1 VLAGDVGE
9 VTVIL
14 AAHTS
19 ERNRAGLLADL
30 LRVVG
35 THVRRR
41 RAAQP
46 PSTDDAL
53 VRALCHDMGSSLAA
67 LERTLGQLG
76 SARSRAELL
85 EFAQAQAAHLTSM
98 LRTADATGGAAGQ
111 RGGTARQ
118 LRDVLGSAVAGSGL
132 PRDQLSVH
140 VADDAGDVGVA
151 DARLQR
157 ILVNLL
163 ENAHRHGGGA
173 PVHLDVR
180 RRHGGWVAV
189 SVRQEGLSAH
199 RVVGHL
205 YTERPPADLTGLGL
219 WSVRRQAQELGGQV
233 VWSDGG
239 GALTLTVLLPD
250 R

>member
-1 VLAGDVGE
+1 
-9 VTVIL
+9 
-14 AAHTS
+14 
-19 ERNRAGLLADL
+19 
-30 LRVVG
+30 
-35 THVRRR
+35 
-41 RAAQP
+41 
-46 PSTDDAL
+46 
-53 VRALCHDMGSSLAA
+53 
-67 LERTLGQLG
+67 
-76 SARSRAELL
+76 
-85 EFAQAQAAHLTSM
+85 
-98 LRTADATGGAAGQ
+98 
-111 RGGTARQ
+111 
-118 LRDVLGSAVAGSGL
+118 VLGCAVAGSGL
-132 PRDQLSVH
+132 PRHQLAVH
-140 VADDAGDVGVA
+140 VADDAGDVVVA

-173 PVHLDVR
+173 PVRLDVR

-199 RVVGHL
+199 RVIGHL